1 MVTTVPLS
9 CDNTEAEETSQHRAY
24 ITAQQNQM
32 PELPIDVTGMCG
44 WP

>member
-9 CDNTEAEETSQHRAY
+9 CDNNEAEETSQHWAY
-24 ITAQQNQM
+24 ITAQQNQK
-32 PELPIDVTGMCG
+32 PELPIDEIKMSG